1 MKIAVLDDDPAH
13 NELIAGVLAR
23 AGHDAVLYERPD
35 AALRDLRRQTFDLL
49 LLDWNLPGMSGI
61 EVLEQLRQTPAPPP
75 VLLITSRSEEADIV
89 RGLEAG
95 ADDYVV
101 KPIQPAVLAAR
112 VSALLRRA
120 FPAPPEAGPE
130 DFGRYRHV
138 AGVPAI
144 FLDGERRDL
153 TAKELQLALTLLRS
167 SGRALSRDYLLE
179 TVWGRNPDLET
190 RTLDAHLSRLRN
202 KLDLRP
208 ENGFRLV
215 TIYGFGYRLEP
226 SAGPAG
232 ETAE

>member
-13 NELIAGVLAR
+13 NELIAEVLSR
-23 AGHDAVLYERPD
+23 AGHDLVLFERGE

-49 LLDWNLPGMSGI
+49 LLDWNMPGLDGM
-61 EVLEQLRQTPAPPP
+61 EVLAQLKLIPSPPP

-89 RGLEAG
+89 RGLGAG

-101 KPIQPAVLAAR
+101 KPIQPAVLEAR
-112 VSALLRRA
+112 VAALLRRA
-120 FPAPPEAGPE
+120 FPSAGRETGPE
-130 DFGRYRHV
+130 IFGRYQYRP
-138 AGVPAI
+138 GESAI
-144 FLDGERRDL
+144 FLDHVAHEL
-153 TAKELQLALTLLRS
+153 TAKELQLALTLFRS
-167 SGRALSRDYLLE
+167 GARALSRDYLLE

-202 KLDLRP
+202 KLELRP

-226 SAGPAG
+226 SLGPEGQPA
-232 ETAE
+232 